1 MLKHHIKD
9 FFKIDGKQRIIMPKK
24 DEYLKFINYERKIK
38 SPFLIYADFSVLSIL
53 VRRKWKEKYER
64 VL

>member
-53 VRRKWKEKYER
+53 VRR
-64 VL
+64 